1 MKKQA
6 NAEIRARAKNAR
18 VFWWQVAQELGV
30 AESTVI
36 RWLRTELDADGKQR
50 ILDAI
55 SRIEKE
61 DI

>member
-6 NAEIRARAKNAR
+6 NAEIRARAKSAR

-36 RWLRTELDADGKQR
+36 RWLRTELDADSKQK
-50 ILDAI
+50 IMDAI

-61 DI
+61 AV